1 MRKVAKSMFYKE
13 DNTYKDMR
21 KSSSLQWLKEQA
33 EIGDIVNK
41 HGAKLT
47 LEYIESLHDK
57 IKELEHKN
65 ALKDEF
71 LKKLKNKVK

>member
-1 MRKVAKSMFYKE
+1 MFYKE

-21 KSSSLQWLKEQA
+21 KNSSLQWLKEQA
-33 EIGDIVNK
+33 ETGDIVNK

-57 IKELEHKN
+57 IKELERKN
-65 ALKDEF
+65 TLKDEF
-71 LKKLKNKVK
+71 LKKLKNKTK